1 VGEASRGSSSAL
13 DVAALPAVS
22 GFAWEQT
29 YPARPVRIIV
39 GFAPGGAADIMARLI
54 GQPMT
59 IRGGGDP
66 PYPHGFRTALK
77 NGPAAP
83 ELRCDAHECI
93 MVVILTD
100 QPNTRLRGK
109 SARDRELPSELSS
122 LSRTTSPDQYSLP
135 PRS

>member
-1 VGEASRGSSSAL
+1 MQRL
-13 DVAALPAVS
+13 DAEPIA
-22 GFAWEQT
+22 GNEQLLIAGI
-29 YPARPVRIIV
+29 PDWP
-39 GFAPGGAADIMARLI
+39 APGSEDTELGV
-54 GQPMT
+54 T

-109 SARDRELPSELSS
+109 SAPDRELPSELSS
-122 LSRTTSPDQYSLP
+122 AARTTSSDQYSLP